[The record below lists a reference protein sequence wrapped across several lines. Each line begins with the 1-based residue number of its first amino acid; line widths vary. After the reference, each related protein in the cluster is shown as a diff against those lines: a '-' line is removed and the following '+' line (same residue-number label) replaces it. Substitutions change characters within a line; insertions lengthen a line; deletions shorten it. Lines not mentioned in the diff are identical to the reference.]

1 MVQTHRFG
9 SIYCGG
15 SILYSNEYLIEEDM
29 EIVVLGTGCPNCKT
43 TYDRV
48 AKVIEGMENEP
59 TLRKEE
65 DILEIVKYNIMSL
78 PAVVVGG
85 EVVIKGIVPSE
96 EEIRKVITI

>member
-1 MVQTHRFG
+1 
-9 SIYCGG
+9 
-15 SILYSNEYLIEEDM
+15 M

-48 AKVIEGMENEP
+48 AKVIEGMENKP

-78 PAVVVGG
+78 PAVVVDG

-96 EEIRKVITI
+96 EEIRKVITK